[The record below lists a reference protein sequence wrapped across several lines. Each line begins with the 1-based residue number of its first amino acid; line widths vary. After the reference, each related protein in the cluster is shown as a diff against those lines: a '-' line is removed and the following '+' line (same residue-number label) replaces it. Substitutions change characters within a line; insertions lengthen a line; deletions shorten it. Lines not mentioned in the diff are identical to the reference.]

1 MLEDLRNVLAMFG
14 HAPGVY
20 EDIVYVN
27 DDEPM
32 EKLPEHP
39 VHEALED
46 GWSID

>member
-1 MLEDLRNVLAMFG
+1 MLAML
-14 HAPGVY
+14 APGVY

-27 DDEPM
+27 DEELM
-32 EKLPEHP
+32 EKLPEHL